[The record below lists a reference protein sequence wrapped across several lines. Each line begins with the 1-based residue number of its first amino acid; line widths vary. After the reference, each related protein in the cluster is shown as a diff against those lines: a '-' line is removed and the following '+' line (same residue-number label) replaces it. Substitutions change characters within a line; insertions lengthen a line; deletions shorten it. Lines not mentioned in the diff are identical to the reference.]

1 VFRSDVML
9 QEKKYMVWL
18 LAAVLTT
25 VTTVLSAR
33 AQTLPEPAIDSV
45 KLTNIAAPPTP
56 MSSPDDSLFHI
67 KRIFVTGN
75 RKTKEPVIL
84 RELPFHVG
92 DNYRLQDLVQN
103 FEKARKQLMNTTLF
117 HEVVVALKSF
127 NGYDVEVLVQVKER
141 WYIFPLPYFKPVDR
155 NLNQWLV
162 EQKASL
168 SRVNYGVKLLYNNV
182 TGFNDKLRLYAITG
196 YTQQFSLGYDRMYID
211 RAMKWGMNVNV
222 ALGKNREI
230 NYKTIDDKQAFLKDE
245 NDYLRNFFNSSLE
258 LTYRRAIKTRHRFGI
273 AYVSE
278 RVSDSVA
285 ISNPSYFKFGRTQVR
300 YPEIYY
306 GMNYFDVDYIP
317 YPTKGYVA
325 DFTVGKRGLNN
336 TMNMWYINA
345 KGMGSWHT
353 GKNSF
358 FSLAL
363 AGSLKAPFRRQPY
376 FNKRI
381 LGYGDVF
388 MQGYEYYVVDG
399 VAGGYAKATFAKKIV
414 SFKIR
419 IPGTRKLAP
428 QQIPI
433 NIYGKTFGNLG
444 YVYDPEPGNNILSNR
459 VLVSGGFGIDV
470 FTIYDWTVKFE
481 WSFNQLGQNGLYLH
495 RKTIF

>member
-1 VFRSDVML
+1 M
-9 QEKKYMVWL
+9 
-18 LAAVLTT
+18 LAAVMAA
-25 VTTVLSAR
+25 LSAHAQLR
-33 AQTLPEPAIDSV
+33 AQQPADSV
-45 KLTNIAAPPTP
+45 KLIDISVPPAP
-56 MSSPDDSLFHI
+56 MSSPDDSLFHVQQ
-67 KRIFVTGN
+67 IFVTGN
-75 RKTKEPVIL
+75 KRTKEAIIL
-84 RELPFHVG
+84 RELPFKTG
-92 DNYRLQDLVQN
+92 DRYRLQDLVQN

-127 NGYDVEVLVQVKER
+127 NGYDVDILVQVKER
-141 WYIFPLPYFKPVDR
+141 WFVFPVPYFKPVDR

-168 SRVNYGVKLLYNNV
+168 SRVNYGLKLLYNNV
-182 TGFNDKLRLYAITG
+182 TGRNDKLRLYAITG
-196 YTQQFSLGYDRMYID
+196 YTQQFSFSYDRLYID
-211 RAMKWGMNVNV
+211 RRMKWGMNVNV

-230 NYKTIDDKQAFLKDE
+230 NYKTIDDKQAFIKDE
-245 NDYLRNFFNSSLE
+245 NDYLRNFFSSSLE

-273 AYVSE
+273 GYTSE

-285 ISNPSYFKFGRTQVR
+285 ISNPAYFKMGRTQIR
-300 YPEIYY
+300 YPEVYY
-306 GMNYFDVDYIP
+306 SMNYFDVDYIP

-325 DFTVGKRGLNN
+325 DITVGKKGINN
-336 TMNMWYINA
+336 IMNMWYLNA
-345 KGMGSWHT
+345 KGLGSWHT

-363 AGSLKAPFRRQPY
+363 AGSIKAPFSQPY
-376 FNKRI
+376 FNKRV

-399 VAGGYAKATFAKKIV
+399 VAGGYAKATFAKKIA

-428 QQIPI
+428 QAIPI

-444 YVYDPEPGNNILSNR
+444 YVYDPDPGSNTLSNR
-459 VLVSGGFGIDV
+459 VLVSGGFGIDI
-470 FTIYDWTVKFE
+470 FTIYDWTLKLE
-481 WSFNQLGQNGLYLH
+481 WSFNQLGENGLYLH